1 MEQLE
6 NFNKSYTPN
15 TGQWAK
21 REAAT
26 AESAI
31 EQSIFYDQMRQL
43 GATTL
48 FITIERKSQERH
60 AIPARDIDEMYF
72 HPDKGI
78 YLFFRTGQLHIQ
90 GRNLQPLAI
99 ALTQQRVTTIRDY
112 CRKADML
119 FDQKIL
125 VITKITYESEYLAR
139 L

>member
-6 NFNKSYTPN
+6 NYNKSYQPN
-15 TGQWAK
+15 TGNWAK
-21 REAAT
+21 REAAPV
-26 AESAI
+26 ESAI

-48 FITIERKSQERH
+48 FITIERKSLEHH
-60 AIPARDIDEMYF
+60 AIPARDIDEIYF

-78 YLFFRTGQLHIQ
+78 YLFFRAGQIHIE
-90 GRNLQPLAI
+90 GRNLQPLAL

-125 VITKITYESEYLAR
+125 VITKITYESEYLENI
-139 L
+139 